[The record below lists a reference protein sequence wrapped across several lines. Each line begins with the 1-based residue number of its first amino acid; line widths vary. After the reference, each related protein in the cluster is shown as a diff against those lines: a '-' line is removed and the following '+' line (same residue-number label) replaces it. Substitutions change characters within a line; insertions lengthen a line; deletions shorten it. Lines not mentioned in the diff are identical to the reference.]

1 MFGSLQF
8 PSVMG
13 KYLCVLKFSFIT
25 FKHED
30 AHNFSFP
37 FLFTLVCRSIRN
49 ISFKNYYF
57 FSDWAKEQIPFSDWA
72 KRDPFFRNHCP
83 SVKKFSSPFLRDF
96 PDKHAFQSLFRVG
109 IPGHVVMIFVMVASM
124 ELLA

>member
-8 PSVMG
+8 RSVIG
-13 KYLCVLKFSFIT
+13 KYLCVLKFSFTT
-25 FKHED
+25 FKYQD
-30 AHNFSFP
+30 AHNFSFSLLLT
-37 FLFTLVCRSIRN
+37 FLVRRSIRN

-83 SVKKFSSPFLRDF
+83 SIKKIFFALSQRFSGKACLPEFVEWAFRD
-96 PDKHAFQSLFRVG
+96 
-109 IPGHVVMIFVMVASM
+109 MW
-124 ELLA
+124 